1 MKSAFEMGNVVEGE
15 AGHVAA
21 DVDEGLF
28 CMLLDPLVLAV
39 PGLMLLLLLLR
50 GTRLVRNRVIIG
62 IFLTLGGRVVD
73 EGVQNLAGLPTLCH
87 GRGVVLENLAEVD
100 DANSMGAAV
109 WRTLERCELEIR
121 TGGGELREAVTALM
135 LGFVG

>member
-1 MKSAFEMGNVVEGE
+1 MKSAFEMGNVVERE
-15 AGHVAA
+15 AGHFAA

-39 PGLMLLLLLLR
+39 PGLVLLLLLLLLR

-73 EGVQNLAGLPTLCH
+73 EGAQNLAGLPALCH
-87 GRGVVLENLAEVD
+87 GRGIVLEDLAEVD
-100 DANSMGAAV
+100 DANSVGAAV
-109 WRTLERCELEIR
+109 WRTLERCELDIR
-121 TGGGELREAVTALM
+121 TGGGGSSEKQCRRSC
-135 LGFVG
+135 